1 MLNHS
6 TASGSP
12 SSQTQTRNPR
22 WIMLAVAT
30 TLLVAGV
37 GAYTIRQFQSSQ
49 AETIQTEVS
58 MPEVKTVTAL
68 GRLEPKGEVIKLSA
82 PTSSQENRVE
92 RLLVKEGDR
101 VKAGQVIAILDSR
114 NRLQAALEEA
124 EEQVR
129 VAQAK
134 LAITQAGAKRGEVEA
149 QRAEIARLEAERQGD
164 VDAQAATVSRLE
176 SERRNAQIE
185 DNRYQSLYQQGAIS
199 ASERDS
205 KRLTLDTAEQRLQE
219 AQAELNRTRSTSPQ
233 ELNKARATLSQIAE
247 VRPVEVEADRVEVR
261 RAIASMKQ
269 AKANLNEAY
278 VRSPQDGVVMDI
290 HTRAGE
296 VVSDDGI
303 AEIGQTKQMVAVAEV
318 YQSDVSKVRPG
329 QQVRVTSDSIPGKL
343 QGTVERIGSQVRR
356 QEIVNTDPSTNIDS
370 RVVEVHV
377 ALNDTSSQKA
387 AKFTNLQVKVEIEL

>member
-1 MLNHS
+1 MLHQS